1 MRIPSFFT
9 KPKFLK
15 TITHIGALL
24 PLAWMV
30 QNYFTDNLTV
40 NPIQELTFRTGRY
53 ALILLILSL
62 AITPLNTLFGW
73 RKLIPLRRLF
83 GLYAFFYATLHFLI
97 FVGLDYGFD
106 WALLQEAI
114 FEKRYAL
121 VGFSAFLILTAL
133 ALTSNRRAMKR
144 LGKRWKK
151 LHRLSYLAGGLVIC
165 VAGKS
170 RFDPPVDFWGSDGI
184 LPVIPIASPASLGS
198 YHPRKNSPLAG
209 VATGRNTTVNTP
221 HISTKVEWHI
231 APGTPPPLSAA
242 VVHVWRMWLAQP
254 ADAITALRQ
263 TLSADERE
271 RLARLRRPEAR
282 ERFTITRGLLRA
294 TLAYHLCAVTRR
306 HAVGI
311 DGEFFRTIR
320 EREKFAN
327 RFFSENERAWL
338 ATAPPDE
345 KPRVFFQIWTRK
357 EAYLKACGDGVT
369 RHLRG
374 IDVSPAPA
382 DPFAIRQIADRPA
395 EVDRWRVTTFVP
407 APKAIAA
414 LAVEGSDWQPSFW
427 QGEEF
432 TLK

>member
-1 MRIPSFFT
+1 
-9 KPKFLK
+9 
-15 TITHIGALL
+15 
-24 PLAWMV
+24 
-30 QNYFTDNLTV
+30 
-40 NPIQELTFRTGRY
+40 
-53 ALILLILSL
+53 
-62 AITPLNTLFGW
+62 
-73 RKLIPLRRLF
+73 
-83 GLYAFFYATLHFLI
+83 
-97 FVGLDYGFD
+97 
-106 WALLQEAI
+106 
-114 FEKRYAL
+114 
-121 VGFSAFLILTAL
+121 
-133 ALTSNRRAMKR
+133 
-144 LGKRWKK
+144 
-151 LHRLSYLAGGLVIC
+151 
-165 VAGKS
+165 
-170 RFDPPVDFWGSDGI
+170 
-184 LPVIPIASPASLGS
+184 
-198 YHPRKNSPLAG
+198 
-209 VATGRNTTVNTP
+209 VNTP
-221 HISTKVEWHI
+221 PISTKVEWHI

-294 TLAYHLCAVTRR
+294 TLAYHLQISAAEIRFDYLPQGKPVLAYPATDVQFNLSHSREMILCAVTRR
-306 HAVGI
+306 RAVGI

-338 ATAPPDE
+338 ATASPDE
-345 KPRVFFQIWTRK
+345 KPRVFFEIWTRK

-395 EVDRWRVTTFVP
+395 EAARWRVATFVP

-427 QGEEF
+427 QWEEF
-432 TLK
+432 TPK